1 MKGGSAWLAMC
12 LLAGAVQAAQGPT
25 VQDIEVLKTIPG
37 GQWELTSR
45 VDHAEKATPPQLGC
59 LSAEGL
65 ARGLQELVTTLQSEQ
80 RCTIQLTSN
89 TDALGVLELRCPQDG
104 RELVPAVMEFRRP
117 APDRLEVRSQLQFGP
132 RSMHLAQ
139 DYQWKG
145 ACPQ

>member
-1 MKGGSAWLAMC
+1 MISTTAVHNATADTTGAAEHRGVRTAPAPPADRTDGAGGAQTSA
-12 LLAGAVQAAQGPT
+12 
-25 VQDIEVLKTIPG
+25 QDRG
-37 GQWELTSR
+37 DR
-45 VDHAEKATPPQLGC
+45 VS

-65 ARGLQELVTTLQSEQ
+65 ARGLQELVTTVQSEQ
-80 RCTIQLTSN
+80 GCTIQLTSN

-132 RSMHLAQ
+132 RFMHLAQ

>member
-1 MKGGSAWLAMC
+1 MKRGGAWLVMC
-12 LLAGAVQAAQGPT
+12 LLTGAVQAAEGPT
-25 VQDIEVLKTIPG
+25 VQDIEVLKTIPA
-37 GQWELTSR
+37 GQWELSSR
-45 VDHAEKATPPQLGC
+45 VDHAAEATPPQLGC
-59 LSAEGL
+59 LSAERM
-65 ARGLQELVTTLQSEQ
+65 AHDLQELVTMVQSEQ

-89 TDALGVLELRCPQDG
+89 TDALGVLELRCPQNG